1 MKTYANVMIQNEAL
15 ILPYV
20 YQYWK
25 DYPIDKWVFYDDNS
39 TDSTVS
45 VIKSLFGNR
54 ATVIEGKREKF
65 SESHNRSQMLELSR
79 DNGAEFVLA
88 IDADE
93 LLSTSWLKNWETI
106 LKKNIEFDVKYYW
119 YNVVGDIKTIRQ
131 DPMYLHN
138 YRTFLLPMSK
148 TSKFDMN
155 QFKYHTSRT
164 PPVNLPSTQS
174 KEAGVI
180 HLQAINKRY
189 YALKQLW
196 YKHYEYHTWNHS
208 VEFINSR
215 YDPVIN
221 NMNFSEKPIPSHIND
236 NINFNPDIYDEI
248 EKVKGYKNYIL
259 KNTVEKLIT
268 FGREYLK

>member
-106 LKKNIEFDVKYYW
+106 LKKNIEFEYVKNFAFNISSPSSMW
-119 YNVVGDIKTIRQ
+119 G
-131 DPMYLHN
+131 
-138 YRTFLLPMSK
+138 
-148 TSKFDMN
+148 KF
-155 QFKYHTSRT
+155 H
-164 PPVNLPSTQS
+164 
-174 KEAGVI
+174 
-180 HLQAINKRY
+180 
-189 YALKQLW
+189 
-196 YKHYEYHTWNHS
+196 
-208 VEFINSR
+208 
-215 YDPVIN
+215 
-221 NMNFSEKPIPSHIND
+221 
-236 NINFNPDIYDEI
+236 
-248 EKVKGYKNYIL
+248 
-259 KNTVEKLIT
+259 
-268 FGREYLK
+268 